1 MPDHPN
7 HPDRVWPLQG
17 ASNFR
22 DLGGYPGRDGRPLR
36 WRRLFRSDHLGALTE
51 QDRATLAELG
61 VTRSFDF
68 RGVDERANTPYEV
81 PGLQQHSL
89 AIEPSVVQNLQLMSD
104 AGRALD
110 AGAAV
115 EVMQDTYRAF
125 VTDYSER
132 FARLLAH
139 LLEDDSP
146 SVFHCTAGKDRTG
159 VIAAVVLRAVG
170 VSAERV
176 IADYAKSAAAME
188 RLIAWYRA
196 NRPYD
201 GAPVQ
206 DPTGDAR
213 RTRLM
218 GAEPAWMD
226 RVLDHLEQRHGGAER
241 YLLAQ
246 GATPTVVRDLRAR
259 LVA

>member
-1 MPDHPN
+1 MILN
-7 HPDRVWPLQG
+7 RSLNLAG
-17 ASNFR
+17 ATNFR
-22 DLGGYPGRDGRPLR
+22 DLGGYRTTDGRTTR

-159 VIAAVVLRAVG
+159 FAAMLILSALHVPHETIVDDFLLTNQYFKRQPGVVRHDLPEPVTQVLWGVQRPFLDAALQAVEQSHGGVDGYLRALGVG
-170 VSAERV
+170 EAEKRQL
-176 IADYAKSAAAME
+176 A
-188 RLIAWYRA
+188 RA
-196 NRPYD
+196 
-201 GAPVQ
+201 
-206 DPTGDAR
+206 
-213 RTRLM
+213 
-218 GAEPAWMD
+218 
-226 RVLDHLEQRHGGAER
+226 
-241 YLLAQ
+241 YL
-246 GATPTVVRDLRAR
+246 T
-259 LVA
+259 